1 MTGTKGMAA
10 EDVSRWMKETGGCD
24 VVAPLRTALLTPLLL
39 SVNVGDLD
47 YVTHESVMKSLLPKP
62 AKGAAKA
69 KTAGS
74 KRKAGGAASADDDY

>member
-1 MTGTKGMAA
+1 M
-10 EDVSRWMKETGGCD
+10 
-24 VVAPLRTALLTPLLL
+24 
-39 SVNVGDLD
+39 NVGDLD

-74 KRKAGGAASADDDY
+74 KRKAGGAAAADDDY